1 MPNIY
6 IEGPPIKDLDKKR
19 KLVAAITDAAAEAF
33 GLPKEAIIVT
43 IRENLPENVAIGG
56 RLIIDRG
63 R

>member
-19 KLVAAITDAAAEAF
+19 KLVAEITDAAAEAF

-43 IRENLPENVAIGG
+43 ISENLPENVAIGG
-56 RLIIDRG
+56 RLIIDRN

>member
-19 KLVAAITDAAAEAF
+19 KLVAEITDAAAEAF

-56 RLIIDRG
+56 RLLIDRN

>member
-6 IEGPPIKDLDKKR
+6 IEGPPLKDLDKKR
-19 KLVAAITDAAAEAF
+19 KLVAEITDAAAEAF
-33 GLPKEAIIVT
+33 GLPKETIIVT

-56 RLIIDRG
+56 RLIIDRN

>member
-19 KLVAAITDAAAEAF
+19 KLVAEITDAAAEAF
-33 GLPKEAIIVT
+33 GLPKETIIVT

-56 RLIIDRG
+56 RLIIDRN